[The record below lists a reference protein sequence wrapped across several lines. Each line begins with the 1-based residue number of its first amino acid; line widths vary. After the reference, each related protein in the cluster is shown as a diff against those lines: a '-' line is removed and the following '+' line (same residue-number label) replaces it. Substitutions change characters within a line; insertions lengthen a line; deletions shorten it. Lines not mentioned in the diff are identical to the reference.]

1 MNPDYNNDYKTG
13 VCRTNPW
20 NLGVFMN
27 NYEDTFVEELVVR
40 HNTIINLLL
49 DVVIIIAAVALA
61 AAVWLFLSPIFP
73 AMLVILVV
81 AAYLGVKFQGVEFEY
96 SFTNGDLDVDKIM
109 AKRKRV
115 RLVEINQKQIQ
126 VMAPYTAEYES
137 VTRDYSV
144 SRVIDVSS
152 SKNAAGRW
160 FMIYEDAE
168 GKYVFLVLQPSKR
181 FREAMQKY
189 IRSRMKGMDT

>member
-1 MNPDYNNDYKTG
+1 
-13 VCRTNPW
+13 
-20 NLGVFMN
+20 MN
-27 NYEDTFVEELVVR
+27 NYNDTFVEELVVR
-40 HNTIINLLL
+40 HNTVKNLML
-49 DVVIIIAAVALA
+49 DVLIIIAAVALA

-189 IRSRMKGMDT
+189 IRSRMKGMEV

>member
-1 MNPDYNNDYKTG
+1 MSTKP
-13 VCRTNPW
+13 VCAGQIHGIW
-20 NLGVFMN
+20 GVFMN
-27 NYEDTFVEELVVR
+27 NYNDTFVEELVVR
-40 HNTIINLLL
+40 HNTVKNLML
-49 DVVIIIAAVALA
+49 DVLIIIAAVALA

-189 IRSRMKGMDT
+189 IRSRMKGMEA